1 MDNTKEYCA
10 IGKLVMDYFTEY
22 IHYKNQKNYKDNF
35 SSYKDATLFRPI
47 KPTQTE
53 LAKTLEMYGNNNRLL
68 KNNLSNYLRGSHPF
82 PQDILLQVIYKLKLN
97 SSQFMK
103 LAEEYAIQH
112 NLLEKEYHINNKNWF
127 TTENKNIET
136 QVKER
141 LNTFQTDCII
151 YLLIM
156 EYLNTYYKDLYIP
169 TSKGERDYELTNLL
183 ICATDR
189 KTLKKLANH
198 IFGE

>member
-1 MDNTKEYCA
+1 MKENSQYCT
-10 IGKLVMDYFTEY
+10 IGKLIMDYFSEY
-22 IHYKNQKNYKDNF
+22 IHNKNQDLYEKKHASYTSPVYK
-35 SSYKDATLFRPI
+35 PI
-47 KPTQTE
+47 KPTQSE
-53 LAKTLEMYGNNNRLL
+53 LARELEMYGNNNRLL
-68 KNNLSNYLRGSHPF
+68 KNNLSNYLRGSQPF

>member
-1 MDNTKEYCA
+1 MDNTKEYCTL
-10 IGKLVMDYFTEY
+10 GKLVMNYFTEY
-22 IHYKNQKNYKDNF
+22 IHYKNQQNYKDNF
-35 SSYKDATLFRPI
+35 SSYKKAAQFKPI
-47 KPTQTE
+47 KPTQSE
-53 LAKTLEMYGNNNRLL
+53 LARELEMYGNNRRLL

-82 PQDILLQVIYKLKLN
+82 PQDILLQVVYKLKLN
-97 SSQFMK
+97 GSQFME

-112 NLLEKEYHINNKNWF
+112 NLLEKEYHIDNKNWF

-156 EYLNTYYKDLYIP
+156 EYLDTYYKDLYIP
-169 TSKGERDYELTNLL
+169 TSKGEKDYELTNLL